1 MCKRKTSTKRRGKQQ
16 PQELAATA
24 NPILDRTNYIPHLPE
39 DVKEKGPN
47 GQTIAWVEPDD
58 AMVIPTSGKAPLKR
72 VYLGLGW
79 KGHNDQKIDVDCCC
93 APYVKGVRNDSDT
106 VWFGNLRNRLDDSN
120 YCTIK
125 HSGDVLVGQQDK
137 GKLEDLER
145 MLVMLHSITT
155 YSATITYSHFFIFRY
170 S

>member
-72 VYLGLGW
+72 KKV
-79 KGHNDQKIDVDCCC
+79 
-93 APYVKGVRNDSDT
+93 
-106 VWFGNLRNRLDDSN
+106 
-120 YCTIK
+120 
-125 HSGDVLVGQQDK
+125 
-137 GKLEDLER
+137 
-145 MLVMLHSITT
+145 
-155 YSATITYSHFFIFRY
+155 
-170 S
+170 